1 MNWRRSGSSSSA
13 GQSLQEL
20 RELADA
26 INEVL
31 VAFHRKRLAQL
42 GTDRSGLFSHYASL
56 LDQGSL
62 LRPDEIG
69 TAHLILNALP
79 AYDEYAVFRAGLGEL
94 AFLLNAA
101 GQDVVACE
109 PNDGRFVA
117 LRDGFE
123 HLADAGLLDADR
135 IRLSAEFATGPA
147 GGTGAA
153 VPRSM
158 LGIAT
163 DFAFDLPLEEDGRF
177 RESLRQLDGLIVCP
191 RLFIRLRQS
200 PDEQRRA
207 SDFLGTLGFEEGERF
222 AREQLVHFA
231 QTRRAAAPHAAQDVA
246 QRAPQDMPQGPLLDR
261 VMAHVPPYQPPKG
274 KTTWVERRTADFALA
289 SAFGADK

>member
-1 MNWRRSGSSSSA
+1 MNWRKSGAPSSS
-13 GQSLQEL
+13 GRSLQGL
-20 RELADA
+20 HQLAAA
-26 INEVL
+26 INDLL
-31 VAFHRKRLAQL
+31 VAFHKNRLARL
-42 GTDRSGLFSHYASL
+42 GPDRSGLFSHYASL

-79 AYDEYAVFRAGLGEL
+79 TYDEYAVFRAGLGEL

-101 GQDVVACE
+101 GHDVVACE

-135 IRLSAEFATGPA
+135 IRLSAEFAAGPA
-147 GGTGAA
+147 GRTGAA
-153 VPRSM
+153 VPRTM

-163 DFAFDLPLEEDGRF
+163 DFAFDLPLEEDARF
-177 RESLRQLDGLIVCP
+177 REALRQLDGLIVCP

-200 PDEQRRA
+200 QAEQRRA
-207 SDFLGTLGFEEGERF
+207 SEFLGTLGFEEGERF

-231 QTRRAAAPHAAQDVA
+231 QTRRAAAPPAAPSGA
-246 QRAPQDMPQGPLLDR
+246 AEAPQGPLFDR

-274 KTTWVERRTADFALA
+274 KTTWVERRTTEFALA